1 MYVPHAWTVPL
12 KARNGHQSFWYQTSR
27 MWMMSCECLELN
39 PGPLGAFNH
48 SALLNV
54 MHVYLYTITCIYLL
68 FFFLFL
74 LDIFFIYISNVI
86 PFPGFPSK
94 NPLSPPCLPYSPTHP
109 LLLLGPGIPLHW
121 GIEPSQNQAPGVFC
135 LFVCFLISPLI
146 QKLKVC

>member
-86 PFPGFPSK
+86 PFPSFPSE
-94 NPLSPPCLPYSPTHP
+94 NPLSPPPAPHLIHFHSWSWHSPILGHRAFTGPRASPPIDDQLGHP
-109 LLLLGPGIPLHW
+109 LLHMQL
-121 GIEPSQNQAPGVFC
+121 EP
-135 LFVCFLISPLI
+135 
-146 QKLKVC
+146 